1 MPFSPDKEIRM
12 KLLSTFVIA
21 AAAMMTVPAIA
32 MAKDCGARPAKLSL
46 PDGASAS
53 EEQMKA
59 TAAKFP
65 SYATAVTTYRR
76 CLADEVKSAGDEYE
90 SVSAD
95 WKKQGDLFKAQ
106 PAK

>member
-1 MPFSPDKEIRM
+1 MRLI
-12 KLLSTFVIA
+12 STIVIA
-21 AAAMMTVPAIA
+21 AAALMTVPAVA

-46 PDGASAS
+46 PDGKSAS
-53 EEQMKA
+53 EDQMKA

-65 SYATAVTTYRR
+65 GYAQAVTAYRR

-95 WKKQGDLFKAQ
+95 WKKQGDEFKAQ
-106 PAK
+106 PAKAQ